1 MNCYGRFRQNQQC
14 LGCNW
19 LKYCRDASDPMLLGD
34 KPPRKSDQPAMEIT
48 APGGKDALK
57 NEEKR
62 YSRAD
67 LIEVI
72 GFMAS
77 LDEYS
82 LRFIQEKIE
91 DPTLNLSDIAIKRNV
106 SRQAI
111 HKMVKDRIAKVP
123 ELAAVITYRHH
134 KTNHKPNKTLMEEV
148 CEIRLKRSNKKSKTP
163 KPASNYLKNLIFLS
177 RSTFLSQTN
186 ILKGSSILSRD
197 FSK

>member
-1 MNCYGRFRQNQQC
+1 LQ
-14 LGCNW
+14 
-19 LKYCRDASDPMLLGD
+19 KYCRDASDLLLLGD
-34 KPPRKSDQPAMEIT
+34 KPPRKSDQPGLEIS
-48 APGGKDALK
+48 PSSGRNALK
-57 NEEKR
+57 NEERR

-82 LRFIQEKIE
+82 LKFIQEKIE
-91 DPTLNLSDIAIKRNV
+91 DPTLNLSDIAAKRNV

-134 KTNHKPNKTLMEEV
+134 KTNHKTNKTLMEEV